1 MLQAMVRDDSVEDM
15 RRKRQPSGVCLN
27 KITCSSLVER
37 IQIQP
42 DSVNRV
48 LRGVKAS
55 VAASHIE
62 YASTLG
68 QVPQDFMHA
77 GGAMLPTRSTRQRFR
92 YLPARRDR
100 RSREHSP
107 PGVQVEIVRSSGLAP
122 EAANTPARAPR

>member
-1 MLQAMVRDDSVEDM
+1 MLQTMVRDDSVEDM
-15 RRKRQPSGVCLN
+15 RRKRQPGGVRLN

-37 IQIQP
+37 IQIHP

-77 GGAMLPTRSTRQRFR
+77 GGAMLPMRSTRQRFR
-92 YLPARRDR
+92 YLPTRRGL
-100 RSREHSP
+100 RSMEHSRHAA
-107 PGVQVEIVRSSGLAP
+107 QFEFVRSSGLTT
-122 EAANTPARAPR
+122 EAANNPARARR

>member
-77 GGAMLPTRSTRQRFR
+77 GRAMLPMRSTRQRFR
-92 YLPARRDR
+92 YLPTRRDR
-100 RSREHSP
+100 RYMQHSRP
-107 PGVQVEIVRSSGLAP
+107 RAQFEIVGSSGVTT
-122 EAANTPARAPR
+122 EAAWNVSP